1 MFCSLNSWWSH
12 RALTEYD
19 LVKNGLLSVVK
30 IFRNNLQDEVL
41 LHLLP
46 Y

>member
-1 MFCSLNSWWSH
+1 MFCSLNSWWSY
-12 RALTEYD
+12 RALAEYD